1 MIAENSNAS
10 DDLAIRNVR
19 QAASL
24 KETSAAMNQISASV
38 QKSATDP
45 NAVRATN
52 AHAAHGADQG
62 GAVVAKA
69 IAAIDEIERST
80 REISQISGVI
90 DGIVF
95 QTNLLALNARVEA
108 ARRNHRSSQSV

>member
-1 MIAENSNAS
+1 
-10 DDLAIRNVR
+10 
-19 QAASL
+19 
-24 KETSAAMNQISASV
+24 MNQISAGV
-38 QKSATDP
+38 QKSTTNA

-52 AHAAHGADQG
+52 AHAARGADQG

-69 IAAIDEIERST
+69 IAAIDDIERST

>member
-1 MIAENSNAS
+1 
-10 DDLAIRNVR
+10 
-19 QAASL
+19 
-24 KETSAAMNQISASV
+24 MNQISASV

-69 IAAIDEIERST
+69 IAAMDEIECSA

-90 DGIVF
+90 DGIAF
-95 QTNLLALNARVEA
+95 QTNLLALNAGVEA
-108 ARRNHRSSQSV
+108 ARRNHRRCQSVERRSGTAHRARAPVPHPRR